1 MAVALRTRRPHG
13 RQTKQT
19 EPDGPQADGPQ
30 ADGPQAD
37 GPQERT
43 PSAPPAMQ
51 DWHKWVILVGLITA
65 AVLEVMDTT
74 IVNVALPR
82 MSGNFGATPDEIAW
96 VSTGYILS
104 NVVVLPMTAWLSMRI
119 GRKRYLSLSIGVFV
133 LASFLCGLSHSLG
146 EIVLF
151 RVLQGGA
158 GAALISTAQATLVEI
173 FPAKQQSMVQGFFG
187 LGLGVGPAIG
197 PLIGGWL
204 TDNYS
209 WSWCFFINLPIG
221 IAALTLVTLFLRD
234 APQSGGDAAR
244 RSPIDSIGIGL
255 LAIGL
260 GAHQYVLEEGK
271 RLDWFDSDLIKELTV
286 VAVIGLALFLY
297 WELRRGNKH
306 PVLDLR
312 VYRDRG
318 LAASVA
324 LAFAQGFAL
333 YGMLFLFPLFSQNVL
348 GFSPTETGLV
358 LLPQGLAIAI
368 SVGISSTMMEKG
380 TDPRPIIL
388 TGLGVGAVGL
398 WLMGHLT
405 AASGVPDCRLALM
418 TAGFGIGCLFIPLTL
433 TAFAGLRGPQ
443 IATGSSLLNLGR
455 QIGGSVGIAFL
466 NTWVTNAAETARA
479 AIVAHV
485 YSGQTLFTDRQ
496 DSLARAFIGQ
506 GYGHADAQAAALRV
520 IDGAVQTQATV
531 IAYETAFLVSGAV
544 FVLALPLVLL
554 KKGDASRAA
563 DAGH

>member
-1 MAVALRTRRPHG
+1 MAVALRPQG
-13 RQTKQT
+13 RQTKQNDPK
-19 EPDGPQADGPQ
+19 EPQANEPQ
-30 ADGPQAD
+30 ANEPQK
-37 GPQERT
+37 RSS
-43 PSAPPAMQ
+43 SAQPAVQ
-51 DWHKWVILVGLITA
+51 DWHKWVILVGLITSA
-65 AVLEVMDTT
+65 ILEVMDTT

-119 GRKRYLSLSIGVFV
+119 GRKRYLSFSIGMFV
-133 LASFLCGLSHSLG
+133 LASFLCGLSHSLI
-146 EIVLF
+146 EIVFF

-158 GAALISTAQATLVEI
+158 GAALISTAQATLAEI
-173 FPAKQQSMVQGFFG
+173 FPANQQSMVQGFFG

-204 TDNYS
+204 TDNFS
-209 WSWCFFINLPIG
+209 WSWCFFINIPIG
-221 IAALTLVTLFLRD
+221 IAALALVGLFLQD
-234 APQSGGDAAR
+234 TPQPGGKSAS

-297 WELRRGNKH
+297 WELRRGNRY

-312 VYRDRG
+312 VYRDKG

-333 YGMLFLFPLFSQNVL
+333 YGMLFLFPLFSQNIL

-358 LLPQGLAIAI
+358 LLPQGLVIAV
-368 SVGISSTMMEKG
+368 SVGISSTAMEKG
-380 TDPRPIIL
+380 ADPRPIIF
-388 TGLGVGAVGL
+388 TGLGVGAIGL

-405 AASGVPDCRLALM
+405 AASGIPDCRLALM

-433 TAFAGLRGPQ
+433 TAFAGLKGPQ

-466 NTWVTNAAETARA
+466 NTWVTNAAVTSRA
-479 AIVAHV
+479 AIVAHI
-485 YSGQTLFTDRQ
+485 SAGQTLFMDRQ
-496 DSLARAFIGQ
+496 EALTQIFVGQ
-506 GYGHADAQAAALRV
+506 GYGRADAQAAALRM
-520 IDGAVQTQATV
+520 IDSAVQTQATV

-544 FVLALPLVLL
+544 FVLALPLVFFL
-554 KKGDASRAA
+554 KKGDASKAA
-563 DAGH
+563 GGGH

>member
-1 MAVALRTRRPHG
+1 MAVALRTRRPNLSPPKG
-13 RQTKQT
+13 S
-19 EPDGPQADGPQ
+19 PPA
-30 ADGPQAD
+30 
-37 GPQERT
+37 
-43 PSAPPAMQ
+43 PSAPPPGEQVGMQ
-51 DWHKWVILVGLITA
+51 DWHKWIILVGLITS

-104 NVVVLPMTAWLSMRI
+104 NVVVLPMTAWLSQRI
-119 GRKRYLSLSIGVFV
+119 GRKRYLSGSIAVFV
-133 LASFLCGLSHSLG
+133 LASFLCGLSHSLI
-146 EIVLF
+146 EIVVF
-151 RVLQGGA
+151 RIVQGGA
-158 GAALISTAQATLVEI
+158 GAALISTGQATLAEI

-209 WSWCFFINLPIG
+209 WSWCFFINIPIG
-221 IAALTLVTLFLRD
+221 ILALSLVGFFLQD
-234 APQSGGDAAR
+234 DPQESGFAR
-244 RSPIDSIGIGL
+244 RNPIDGIGIGL

-286 VAVIGLALFLY
+286 TAVVGLGLFLY

-312 VYRDRG
+312 VYKDRG

-333 YGMLFLFPLFSQNVL
+333 YGLLFLFPLFSQNIL

-358 LLPQGLAIAI
+358 LLPQGLVIAV
-368 SVGISSTMMEKG
+368 SVGVSSTMMEKG
-380 TDPRPIIL
+380 VDPRPIIL
-388 TGLGVGAVGL
+388 TGLAVGAVGL

-405 AASGVPDCRLALM
+405 SASGIPDCRMALM

-433 TAFAGLRGPQ
+433 TAFAGLQGPQ

-466 NTWVTNAAETARA
+466 NTWVTNASATARA
-479 AIVAHV
+479 GIVAHLT
-485 YSGQTLFTDRQ
+485 SGQVLLTDRQ
-496 DSLARAFIGQ
+496 DAIAHALIGQ
-506 GYGHADAQAAALRV
+506 GYSPVDAPVAALRM
-520 IDGAVQTQATV
+520 IDGAVQTQATT

-544 FVLALPLVLL
+544 FVIALPLVFLL
-554 KKGDASRAA
+554 KKGDAAKASG
-563 DAGH
+563 AGH

>member
-1 MAVALRTRRPHG
+1 MAVALRARRPQG
-13 RQTKQT
+13 RQAEQAGSA
-19 EPDGPQADGPQ
+19 EPRTDE
-30 ADGPQAD
+30 
-37 GPQERT
+37 PQERP
-43 PSAPPAMQ
+43 PSPPPATQ
-51 DWHKWVILVGLITA
+51 DWHKWVILVGLITSA
-65 AVLEVMDTT
+65 ILEVMDTT

-104 NVVVLPMTAWLSMRI
+104 NVVVLPMTAWLSLRI
-119 GRKRYLSLSIGVFV
+119 GRKRYLSISIGVFV

-173 FPAKQQSMVQGFFG
+173 FPANQQSMVQGFFG

-204 TDNYS
+204 TDNFS
-209 WSWCFFINLPIG
+209 WSWCFFINIPIG
-221 IAALTLVTLFLRD
+221 IAALTLVLLFLRD
-234 APQSGGDAAR
+234 EPQPGGDAAR
-244 RSPIDSIGIGL
+244 RSPIDGIGIGL
-255 LAIGL
+255 LAVGL

-271 RLDWFDSDLIKELTV
+271 RLDWFDSGLIKELTV
-286 VAVIGLALFLY
+286 VAAVGLALFLY

-348 GFSPTETGLV
+348 GFSPTQTGLV
-358 LLPQGLAIAI
+358 LLPQGLVIAV
-368 SVGISSTMMEKG
+368 SVGVSSTAMEKG
-380 TDPRPIIL
+380 ADPRPIIL
-388 TGLGVGAVGL
+388 AGLVVGAVGL

-433 TAFAGLRGPQ
+433 TAFAGLQGPQ

-466 NTWVTNAAETARA
+466 NTWVTNAAVTSRS
-479 AIVAHV
+479 AIVAHIT
-485 YSGQTLFTDRQ
+485 SGQALFTDRQ
-496 DSLARAFIGQ
+496 DSLTHAFVGQ
-506 GYGHADAQAAALRV
+506 GYGHAAASAAALRV

-544 FVLALPLVLL
+544 FVLALPLVFFL
-554 KKGDASRAA
+554 KKGDASK
-563 DAGH
+563 AGGGH

>member
-1 MAVALRTRRPHG
+1 MAVALRTRRPQG
-13 RQTKQT
+13 RQTKQAGPN
-19 EPDGPQADGPQ
+19 EPQADGPQ
-30 ADGPQAD
+30 KRPL
-37 GPQERT
+37 
-43 PSAPPAMQ
+43 SAQPAMQ
-51 DWHKWVILVGLITA
+51 DWHKWVILVGLITS

-104 NVVVLPMTAWLSMRI
+104 NVVVLPMTAWLSLRI

-133 LASFLCGLSHSLG
+133 LASVLCGLSHSLI

-173 FPAKQQSMVQGFFG
+173 FPSNQQSMVQGFFG

-209 WSWCFFINLPIG
+209 WSWCFFINIPIG
-221 IAALTLVTLFLRD
+221 IAALTLVGLFLRD
-234 APQSGGDAAR
+234 APQPGGDTTR

-271 RLDWFDSDLIKELTV
+271 RLDWFDSDLIKGLTA

-312 VYRDRG
+312 VYRDKG
-318 LAASVA
+318 LAASVALAFA

-333 YGMLFLFPLFSQNVL
+333 YGMLFLFPLYSQNIL
-348 GFSPTETGLV
+348 GFSPTGTGLV
-358 LLPQGLAIAI
+358 LLPQGLAIAV
-368 SVGISSTMMEKG
+368 SVGVSSTAMEKG
-380 TDPRPIIL
+380 MDPRPIIL
-388 TGLGVGAVGL
+388 TGLGIGAVGL

-405 AASGVPDCRLALM
+405 AASGIPDCRLALM

-433 TAFAGLRGPQ
+433 TAFAGLQGPQ

-466 NTWVTNAAETARA
+466 NTWVTNAAVTSRA
-479 AIVAHV
+479 AIVAHI
-485 YSGQTLFTDRQ
+485 SAGQTLFTDRQ
-496 DSLARAFIGQ
+496 NSLAEVLVGR
-506 GYGHADAQAAALRV
+506 GYGHADAQAAALRM

-531 IAYETAFLVSGAV
+531 ITYETAFLVSGAV
-544 FVLALPLVLL
+544 FVLALPLVFFL
-554 KKGDASRAA
+554 KKGDASKAA
-563 DAGH
+563 GAGH

>member
-1 MAVALRTRRPHG
+1 MAVALRTRRPAG
-13 RQTKQT
+13 RQTGQT
-19 EPDGPQADGPQ
+19 GPSNRPPPPA
-30 ADGPQAD
+30 
-37 GPQERT
+37 
-43 PSAPPAMQ
+43 SAPPAIP
-51 DWHKWVILVGLITA
+51 DWHKWVILVGLITSA
-65 AVLEVMDTT
+65 ILEVMDTT

-82 MSGNFGATPDEIAW
+82 MSGNFGATFDEIAW
-96 VSTGYILS
+96 VSTGYILA
-104 NVVVLPMTAWLSMRI
+104 NVVVLPMTAWLSLRI
-119 GRKRYLSLSIGVFV
+119 GRKRYLSLSISVFI
-133 LASFLCGLSHSLG
+133 LASFLCGLSHSLI

-158 GAALISTAQATLVEI
+158 GAALISTAQATLAEI
-173 FPAKQQSMVQGFFG
+173 FPAHQQSMVQGFFG

-204 TDNYS
+204 TDNFS
-209 WSWCFFINLPIG
+209 WSWCFFINIPIG
-221 IAALTLVTLFLRD
+221 IAALVLIGLFLQD
-234 APQSGGDAAR
+234 TPQPGGDMAR

-306 PVLDLR
+306 PVLDLH

-333 YGMLFLFPLFSQNVL
+333 YGMLFLFPLYSQNVL

-358 LLPQGLAIAI
+358 LLPQGLAIAV
-368 SVGISSTMMEKG
+368 SVGISSTAMEKG
-380 TDPRPIIL
+380 ADPRPVIL

-398 WLMGHLT
+398 WLLGHLT
-405 AASGVPDCRLALM
+405 AASGIPDCRLALM

-433 TAFAGLRGPQ
+433 TAFAGLRGSQ
-443 IATGSSLLNLGR
+443 IATGSALLNLGR

-466 NTWVTNAAETARA
+466 NTWVTNATATARA
-479 AIVAHV
+479 AIVTHISA
-485 YSGQTLFTDRQ
+485 GQTMFTDRQ
-496 DSLARAFIGQ
+496 ASLAQVFIGH
-506 GYGHADAQAAALRV
+506 GYGHAEARAAALGV
-520 IDGAVQTQATV
+520 IDGMVQTQATV
-531 IAYETAFLVSGAV
+531 VAYETAFLVSGAV
-544 FVLALPLVLL
+544 FVLALPLVFCL
-554 KKGDASRAA
+554 KKGDASKAA
-563 DAGH
+563 SAGH

>member
-1 MAVALRTRRPHG
+1 MAVALRTRRPQG
-13 RQTKQT
+13 RQK
-19 EPDGPQADGPQ
+19 PQAGPEEPSNAPQ
-30 ADGPQAD
+30 AGPK
-37 GPQERT
+37 
-43 PSAPPAMQ
+43 APPAMQ
-51 DWHKWVILVGLITA
+51 DWHKWVILVGLITS

-119 GRKRYLSLSIGVFV
+119 GRKRYLSMSIGVFV
-133 LASFLCGLSHSLG
+133 LASFLCGLSHSLL

-158 GAALISTAQATLVEI
+158 GAALISTAQATLAEI

-204 TDNYS
+204 TDNFS
-209 WSWCFFINLPIG
+209 WSWCFFINIPIG
-221 IAALTLVTLFLRD
+221 IAALALVGLFLQD
-234 APQSGGDAAR
+234 TPQAGGEAAR

-271 RLDWFDSDLIKELTV
+271 RLDWFDSPLIKELIV
-286 VAVIGLALFLY
+286 VAVVGLALFLY

-333 YGMLFLFPLFSQNVL
+333 YGMLFLFPLFSQNIL

-358 LLPQGLAIAI
+358 LLPQGLVIAV
-368 SVGISSTMMEKG
+368 SVGVSSTMMEKG
-380 TDPRPIIL
+380 ADPRPIIL
-388 TGLGVGAVGL
+388 AGLAVGAVGL

-405 AASGVPDCRLALM
+405 AASGIPDCRLALM

-433 TAFAGLRGPQ
+433 TAFAGLQGPQ

-466 NTWVTNAAETARA
+466 NTWVTNAAVTARA
-479 AIVAHV
+479 GMVAHL
-485 YSGQTLFTDRQ
+485 SAGQTLLTDRQ
-496 DSLARAFIGQ
+496 DALTQAFVGQ
-506 GYGHADAQAAALRV
+506 GYGHAAAQGAALRV
-520 IDGAVQTQATV
+520 IDGVVQTQATV
-531 IAYETAFLVSGAV
+531 IAFETAFLVSGAV
-544 FVLALPLVLL
+544 FVLALPLVFLL
-554 KKGDASRAA
+554 KKGDASKAA
-563 DAGH
+563 GAGH

>member
-1 MAVALRTRRPHG
+1 MAVALRTRRPQD

-19 EPDGPQADGPQ
+19 KPQAEP
-30 ADGPQAD
+30 
-37 GPQERT
+37 ES
-43 PSAPPAMQ
+43 SAPQKPAAPAGMQ
-51 DWHKWVILVGLITA
+51 DWHKWIILVGLITS

-119 GRKRYLSLSIGVFV
+119 GRKRYLTLSITAFV
-133 LASFLCGLSHSLG
+133 IASFLCGLSHSLV

-158 GAALISTAQATLVEI
+158 GAALISTAQATLTEI
-173 FPAKQQSMVQGFFG
+173 FPANQQSMVQGFFG

-209 WSWCFFINLPIG
+209 WSWCFFINIPIG
-221 IAALTLVTLFLRD
+221 VAALFLVGLFLQD
-234 APQSGGDAAR
+234 TETPGGEQAR

-260 GAHQYVLEEGK
+260 GSHQYVLEEGK
-271 RLDWFDSDLIKELTV
+271 RLDWFDSNLIQELTV
-286 VAVIGLALFLY
+286 VAVVGLALFLY

-312 VYRDRG
+312 VYKDKG

-333 YGMLFLFPLFSQNVL
+333 YGMLFLFPLFSQNIL

-358 LLPQGLAIAI
+358 LLPQGLVIAV
-368 SVGISSTMMEKG
+368 SVGVSSTAMEKG
-380 TDPRPIIL
+380 ADPRPVIF
-388 TGLGVGAVGL
+388 TGLAVGAVGL
-398 WLMGHLT
+398 WLLGHLT
-405 AASGVPDCRLALM
+405 AASGIPDCRLALM

-433 TAFAGLRGPQ
+433 TAFAALKGPQ

-455 QIGGSVGIAFL
+455 QIGGSVGIAVL
-466 NTWVTNAAETARA
+466 NTWVTNATVTAWA
-479 AIVAHV
+479 GIVAHV
-485 YSGQTLFTDRQ
+485 TSAQSAFPERQ
-496 DSLARAFIGQ
+496 AGLAQSFVSQ
-506 GYGHADAQAAALRV
+506 GYGLAEARSAALHT
-520 IDGAVQTQATV
+520 IDGIVQTQAMV
-531 IAYETAFLVSGAV
+531 IAYETAFLVSGTV
-544 FVLALPLVLL
+544 FVLVLPLVFFL
-554 KKGDASRAA
+554 KKGEASKAA
-563 DAGH
+563 GAGH

>member
-1 MAVALRTRRPHG
+1 M
-13 RQTKQT
+13 
-19 EPDGPQADGPQ
+19 
-30 ADGPQAD
+30 
-37 GPQERT
+37 
-43 PSAPPAMQ
+43 
-51 DWHKWVILVGLITA
+51 
-65 AVLEVMDTT
+65 
-74 IVNVALPR
+74 
-82 MSGNFGATPDEIAW
+82 
-96 VSTGYILS
+96 
-104 NVVVLPMTAWLSMRI
+104 
-119 GRKRYLSLSIGVFV
+119 
-133 LASFLCGLSHSLG
+133 
-146 EIVLF
+146 F

-209 WSWCFFINLPIG
+209 WSWCFFINIPIG
-221 IAALTLVTLFLRD
+221 IAALTLVGLFLQD
-234 APQSGGDAAR
+234 TPHPGGDASR

-312 VYRDRG
+312 VYRDKG

-333 YGMLFLFPLFSQNVL
+333 YGMLFLFPLYSQNVL

-358 LLPQGLAIAI
+358 LLPQGLVIAV
-368 SVGISSTMMEKG
+368 SVGVSSTAMEKG
-380 TDPRPIIL
+380 MDPRPIIL

-398 WLMGHLT
+398 WLLGHLT
-405 AASGVPDCRLALM
+405 AASGIPDCRLALM

-433 TAFAGLRGPQ
+433 TAFAGLQGPQ

-466 NTWVTNAAETARA
+466 NTWVTSAAVTSRA
-479 AIVAHV
+479 ALVAHL
-485 YSGQTLFTDRQ
+485 SAGQTLFTDRQ
-496 DSLARAFIGQ
+496 DALARAFVGH
-506 GYGHADAQAAALRV
+506 GYGHAAAQAAALRMM
-520 IDGAVQTQATV
+520 DGAVQTQAAV

-544 FVLALPLVLL
+544 FVLALPLVFFL
-554 KKGDASRAA
+554 KKGDAAKAA
-563 DAGH
+563 GAGH

>member
-1 MAVALRTRRPHG
+1 MATTLPQTDRRTGRRP
-13 RQTKQT
+13 
-19 EPDGPQADGPQ
+19 
-30 ADGPQAD
+30 
-37 GPQERT
+37 ERLPKT
-43 PSAPPAMQ
+43 PPVPETPPAPPAASGPAAAF
-51 DWHKWVILVGLITA
+51 HKYRWIILVGLITSA
-65 AVLEVMDTT
+65 ILEVMDTT

-104 NVVVLPMTAWLSMRI
+104 NVVVLPMTAWLSQRI
-119 GRKRYLSLSIGVFV
+119 GRKRYLTGSIALFV
-133 LASFLCGLSHSLG
+133 LASVLCGFSHSLV

-173 FPAKQQSMVQGFFG
+173 FPAHQQSMVQGFFG

-204 TDNYS
+204 TDNFS

-221 IAALTLVTLFLRD
+221 IMALVLVGAFLSDTTTAAD
-234 APQSGGDAAR
+234 NAAAR
-244 RSPIDSIGIGL
+244 SNPIDSIGIGL

-271 RLDWFDSDLIKELTV
+271 RLDWFDSPLIKALTA
-286 VAVIGLALFLY
+286 VAAIGLALFLF
-297 WELRRGNKH
+297 WELRPQNRH

-312 VYRDRG
+312 VYKDRG

-333 YGMLFLFPLFSQNVL
+333 YGMLFLFPQFAQNIL

-358 LLPQGLAIAI
+358 LLPQGLVIAVSI
-368 SVGISSTMMEKG
+368 GVSSTAMEKG
-380 TDPRPIIL
+380 TDPRPVIF
-388 TGLGVGAVGL
+388 TGLAVGAVGL
-398 WLMGHLT
+398 WLLGHLT
-405 AASGVPDCRLALM
+405 AASGIPDCRLALM

-433 TAFAGLRGPQ
+433 TAFAGLQGPQ

-455 QIGGSVGIAFL
+455 QIGGSVGIAVL
-466 NTWVTNAAETARA
+466 NTWVTNAAATARA
-479 AIVAHV
+479 GIVAHLT
-485 YSGQTLFTDRQ
+485 SAQSALPEREAGLTQ
-496 DSLARAFIGQ
+496 AFMGQ
-506 GYGHADAQAAALRV
+506 GYGLAAAQSAALHA
-520 IDGAVQTQATV
+520 IDGVVQTQSLV
-531 IAYETAFLVSGAV
+531 IAYESAFLVSGTV
-544 FVLALPLVLL
+544 FVLVLPLVFFLQ
-554 KKGDASRAA
+554 KGDASKAA
-563 DAGH
+563 GAGH

>member
-1 MAVALRTRRPHG
+1 MAVALRTRRP
-13 RQTKQT
+13 RVS
-19 EPDGPQADGPQ
+19 PPPR
-30 ADGPQAD
+30 
-37 GPQERT
+37 ERSSS
-43 PSAPPAMQ
+43 PSASPSGKQVGIQ
-51 DWHKWVILVGLITA
+51 DWHKWIILIGLITS

-104 NVVVLPMTAWLSMRI
+104 NVVVLPMTAWLSQRI
-119 GRKRYLSLSIGVFV
+119 GRKRYLSGSIAVFV
-133 LASFLCGLSHSLG
+133 LASFLCGLSHSLI
-146 EIVLF
+146 EIVVF
-151 RVLQGGA
+151 RIVQGGA
-158 GAALISTAQATLVEI
+158 GAALISTAQATIAEI

-197 PLIGGWL
+197 PAIGGWL

-209 WSWCFFINLPIG
+209 WSWCFFINIPIG
-221 IAALTLVTLFLRD
+221 IAALALVAFFLQD
-234 APQSGGDAAR
+234 DPQTEGSSGR

-286 VAVIGLALFLY
+286 TAVVGLALFLY
-297 WELRRGNKH
+297 WELRRANKH

-312 VYRDRG
+312 VYKDRG

-333 YGMLFLFPLFSQNVL
+333 YGLLFLFPLFSQNIL

-358 LLPQGLAIAI
+358 LLPQGLVIAM

-380 TDPRPIIL
+380 VDPRPIIL
-388 TGLGVGAVGL
+388 TGLAVGAVGL

-405 AASGVPDCRLALM
+405 AASGIPDCRVALM

-433 TAFAGLRGPQ
+433 TVFAGLQGPQ

-466 NTWVTNAAETARA
+466 NTWVTNASAMARA
-479 AIVAHV
+479 GIVAHLTA
-485 YSGQTLFTDRQ
+485 GQVLFTERQ
-496 DSLARAFIGQ
+496 EAIAHSLVGQ
-506 GYGHADAQAAALRV
+506 GYGPSEAQAAALRL
-520 IDGAVQTQATV
+520 IDGAVQTQATT

-544 FVLALPLVLL
+544 FVIALPLVFLL
-554 KKGDASRAA
+554 KKGDAAKASG
-563 DAGH
+563 AGY

>member
-1 MAVALRTRRPHG
+1 MPAALPQTDRRAGRRPERLPKPPPEVPETG
-13 RQTKQT
+13 
-19 EPDGPQADGPQ
+19 GPVAPLNKYRWIILIGLV
-30 ADGPQAD
+30 
-37 GPQERT
+37 T
-43 PSAPPAMQ
+43 SA
-51 DWHKWVILVGLITA
+51 I
-65 AVLEVMDTT
+65 LEVMDTT

-82 MSGNFGATPDEIAW
+82 MSGNFGATSDEIAW

-104 NVVVLPMTAWLSMRI
+104 NVVVLPMTAWLSLRI
-119 GRKRYLSLSIGVFV
+119 GRKRYLSLSIGVFI
-133 LASFLCGLSHSLG
+133 LASFLCGLSHSLI
-146 EIVLF
+146 EIVAF

-173 FPAKQQSMVQGFFG
+173 FPANQQSMVQGFFG
-187 LGLGVGPAIG
+187 LGLGVGPAVG

-209 WSWCFFINLPIG
+209 WSWCFFINIPIG
-221 IAALTLVTLFLRD
+221 MAALTLVGLFLQD
-234 APQSGGDAAR
+234 APQPGGDVAR
-244 RSPIDSIGIGL
+244 HTPIDGMGIGL

-271 RLDWFDSDLIKELTV
+271 RLDWFDSGLIKELTV
-286 VAVIGLALFLY
+286 VAAIGLALFLY
-297 WELRRGNKH
+297 WELRRGNRH

-333 YGMLFLFPLFSQNVL
+333 YGILFLFPLYSQNVL

-358 LLPQGLAIAI
+358 LLPQGLVIAVSI
-368 SVGISSTMMEKG
+368 GASSTAMEKG
-380 TDPRPIIL
+380 ADPRPVIL
-388 TGLGVGAVGL
+388 TGLAVGAVGL
-398 WLMGHLT
+398 WLLGHLT
-405 AASGVPDCRLALM
+405 AASGIPDCRLALM

-433 TAFAGLRGPQ
+433 TAFAGLQGPQ

-466 NTWVTNAAETARA
+466 NTWVTNAAVTSRS
-479 AIVAHV
+479 AIVAHIT
-485 YSGQTLFTDRQ
+485 SGQALFTDRQ
-496 DSLARAFIGQ
+496 DSLTHAFVGQ
-506 GYGHADAQAAALRV
+506 GYGHAAASAAALRV

-544 FVLALPLVLL
+544 FVLALPLVFFL
-554 KKGDASRAA
+554 KKGDASK
-563 DAGH
+563 AGGGH